1 MSQNDNTSLTASSI
15 GPTSSAWDSIQ
26 DRSTMQTIG
35 TELSRTAMD
44 STSASEV
51 ISKMRDENPHS
62 FVGQEQAVQVIEM
75 VLEWLQL
82 VKDDLPCMSVWQNRS
97 DAKLDPELSQ
107 RLVSLFQGAV
117 YHTVKSGVTRVFRQ
131 DPPVIELN
139 RHTLDLMAEVFTD
152 LYFRYPAWLKEWV
165 QAVTYDDRDMDV
177 ITKFGSEGK
186 MIAGRIKDLDKVKK
200 AKRPQEQQE
209 AEQPAPSAS

>member
-1 MSQNDNTSLTASSI
+1 MITCATLRCHGSPLK
-15 GPTSSAWDSIQ
+15 
-26 DRSTMQTIG
+26 
-35 TELSRTAMD
+35 L
-44 STSASEV
+44 
-51 ISKMRDENPHS
+51 
-62 FVGQEQAVQVIEM
+62 VGQEQTVQVIEM

-82 VKDDLPCMSVWQNRS
+82 VKDKLLCMSEMSALFAVELATKTCWVASGKVKLLVEVWQNRS

-107 RLVSLFQGAV
+107 RLASLFQGAV
-117 YHTVKSGVTRVFRQ
+117 YHTVKSGITRVFRQ

-177 ITKFGSEGK
+177 ITKFGSERK
-186 MIAGRIKDLDKVKK
+186 MIAGECKTSAVYKYSQFSQDGLTNERICRSHQ
-200 AKRPQEQQE
+200 RP
-209 AEQPAPSAS
+209 

>member
-1 MSQNDNTSLTASSI
+1 
-15 GPTSSAWDSIQ
+15 
-26 DRSTMQTIG
+26 
-35 TELSRTAMD
+35 
-44 STSASEV
+44 
-51 ISKMRDENPHS
+51 
-62 FVGQEQAVQVIEM
+62 M

-82 VKDDLPCMSVWQNRS
+82 VKDDLPCMSGMNALFAVELATKTCWVASEKVKLLVEVWQNRS

-177 ITKFGSEGK
+177 ITKFGSERK
-186 MIAGRIKDLDKVKK
+186 MIAGECKTSAVYKYSQFSQDGLTNERICRSHQ
-200 AKRPQEQQE
+200 RP
-209 AEQPAPSAS
+209 